1 MQTTQPYAQPV
12 RVLACG
18 GTIDKVYFDAKSDY
32 EIGEPQA
39 GAILHEAGVGFDF
52 VVESVLRKDSLAMTD
67 ADRAL
72 VRERVEAAEEKHI
85 LITHGTDTMTETA
98 KALGDLTDKV
108 VVFTGS
114 MLPARFRQNDALFNL
129 GCAVGGLQALPPGVY
144 IAMNGC
150 LWPANKVR
158 KNRAAGRFELLTE

>member
-1 MQTTQPYAQPV
+1 MTYDPFSLRV
-12 RVLACG
+12 RVLAVG

-52 VVESVLRKDSLAMTD
+52 HVESVLRKDSLAMTD
-67 ADRAL
+67 ADRGL
-72 VRERVEAAEEKHI
+72 VRERVLAAEESHI

-98 KALGDLTDKV
+98 AVLGDIHDKV
-108 VVFTGS
+108 IVFTGS
-114 MLPARFRQNDALFNL
+114 MLPARFRQNDALFNI

-150 LWPANKVR
+150 LFRADRVR
-158 KNRAAGRFELLTE
+158 KNREKARFESIQP

>member
-1 MQTTQPYAQPV
+1 MSDSMAFRV
-12 RVLACG
+12 RVLAAG

-39 GAILHEAGVGFDF
+39 GAILHEAGVTFDF
-52 VVESVLRKDSLAMTD
+52 TVESVLRKDSLAMTD

-72 VRERVEAAEEKHI
+72 VRERVRAAPERHL

-98 KALGDLTDKV
+98 AVLADIAEKV
-108 VVFTGS
+108 IVFTGS

-129 GCAVGGLQALPPGVY
+129 GCAIGGLQALPPGVY
-144 IAMNGC
+144 IAMNGR
-150 LWPANKVR
+150 LFPAGAVK
-158 KNRAAGRFELLTE
+158 KNREAGRFEPRSG